1 MTRSTFSTFVP
12 TIVAKNTFNTPKR
25 KLLRAMKFI
34 ALCILLFAKH
44 CEAIGGG
51 SPSTGTQSHHPYD
64 HNKDLEKLKT
74 HAQTSPMK
82 VTRRTSSSWDHRH
95 GQGSRKSSMEADENA
110 STGAADD
117 DTSDVA
123 KSRVVNDGFVRHS
136 AAAIVTNILE
146 VSEVIERSSVFDFDK
161 DRLYG
166 KDEKKIH
173 MKTNQD

>member
-1 MTRSTFSTFVP
+1 
-12 TIVAKNTFNTPKR
+12 
-25 KLLRAMKFI
+25 
-34 ALCILLFAKH
+34 
-44 CEAIGGG
+44 
-51 SPSTGTQSHHPYD
+51 
-64 HNKDLEKLKT
+64 
-74 HAQTSPMK
+74 
-82 VTRRTSSSWDHRH
+82 
-95 GQGSRKSSMEADENA
+95 MEADENA